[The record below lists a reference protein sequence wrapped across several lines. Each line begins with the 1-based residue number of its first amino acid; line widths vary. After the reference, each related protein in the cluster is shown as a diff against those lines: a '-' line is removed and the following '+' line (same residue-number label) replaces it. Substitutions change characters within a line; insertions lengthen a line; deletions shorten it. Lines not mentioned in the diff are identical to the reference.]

1 MFQIQSQQLTNDNPN
16 ATFTFP
22 APVGA
27 YVYGISGFRMTLEP
41 PPSIF
46 SGGFSLNT
54 VSINLKPTFSSD
66 NLVLNLTATFSMT
79 GSDIPFTGTVQI
91 TVLAWVGSE
100 NPPGIFL
107 VNQMGIGS
115 GDSPAP
121 VALNGSP
128 VVAVGILSGFN
139 FSLNDPSG
147 QIVGLGAASGCTLS
161 PYYAEGIAAVPTG
174 EGILIPDNSDNSD
187 SSPSSNTVDTGL
199 VILTQAQENCA
210 TGMYFDNN
218 SQAGSYSSMVTTQ
231 GLTPTQVAVFLQSF
245 YLQFQ
250 IVSNSS
256 STPEV
261 SDIEVGAS
269 SIMPTGGGFYFLS
282 TRNLLWKIF
291 VPGTEE
297 TVATANS
304 LAATYFYIALAAPS
318 ASAISPTSGDT
329 AGGTQ
334 VTLTGENFSD
344 GAVVYFGN
352 TEATNV
358 QVTSTT
364 ELSATVPPAVS
375 AGTVDVYVATNAGV
389 SQGLSFDYELG
400 VPSVTAVTPNYGSMS
415 GGTVVSIEGSGLA
428 SNGDLAITEV
438 MFGSVAATGLSYD
451 AATQTLAAT
460 SPAATAAELVD
471 IVVSNAAGSSAKNYN
486 DHFSYSTTSDIVA
499 ERVEKEDKKS

>member
-1 MFQIQSQQLTNDNPN
+1 MSFQIQSKQIN
-16 ATFTFP
+16 AGDSQEFTFP
-22 APVGA
+22 SAIGM
-27 YVYGISGFRMTLEP
+27 YVYGISGFELSAGNN
-41 PPSIF
+41 PSK
-46 SGGFSLNT
+46 LNT
-54 VSINLKPTFSSD
+54 ASISLSASTSSD
-66 NLVLNLTATFSMT
+66 YKTVTIGATLSIIDDSTATNW
-79 GSDIPFTGTVQI
+79 VQV
-91 TVLAWVGSE
+91 TVLAWLGSDAPAGIYLVNRTGIGPGMPPDPFGID
-100 NPPGIFL
+100 NPPI
-107 VNQMGIGS
+107 
-115 GDSPAP
+115 
-121 VALNGSP
+121 
-128 VVAVGILSGFN
+128 VGAAMLSGFDLS
-139 FSLNDPSG
+139 FSNGSSTL
-147 QIVGLGAASGCTLS
+147 IATGAAAGCTSS
-161 PYYAEGIAAVPTG
+161 PFSSTLQALPIG
-174 EGILIPDNSDNSD
+174 EGLLIGTGNN
-187 SSPSSNTVDTGL
+187 PSSNTIDAGL
-199 VILTQAQENCA
+199 VILTEAQENVQA
-210 TGMYFDNN
+210 GMYFDG
-218 SQAGSYSSMVTTQ
+218 SQTYSETESTFGTNSYSVSTLGMV
-231 GLTPTQVAVFLQSF
+231 PTQVAMFLQSF
-245 YLQFQ
+245 YLQYT
-250 IVSNSS
+250 ISS
-256 STPEV
+256 EYDPTPQV
-261 SDIEVGAS
+261 TYIEVGAS
-269 SIMPTGGGFYFLS
+269 DVTTTETGFTFTS
-282 TRNLLWKIF
+282 TRMQYDSYYYDGEL
-291 VPGTEE
+291 GYD
-297 TVATANS
+297 VAIAATS

-389 SQGLSFDYELG
+389 SQSLSFDYELG

-486 DHFSYSTTSDIVA
+486 DQFSYSTTSDIVA